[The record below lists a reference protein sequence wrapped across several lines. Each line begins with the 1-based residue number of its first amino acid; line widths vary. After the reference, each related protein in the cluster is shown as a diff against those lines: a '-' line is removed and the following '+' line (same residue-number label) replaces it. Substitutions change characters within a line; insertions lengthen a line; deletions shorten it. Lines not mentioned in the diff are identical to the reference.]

1 MNEAQ
6 VSNQRLL
13 LTWPAPTGISASKEA
28 SQAARINHYL
38 TTTQTKLGDN
48 TSGNSRSHPPNLGFV
63 WHRSRHQLK
72 LLHRQEIING
82 NYYRYTVLD

>member
-38 TTTQTKLGDN
+38 TTTKTKLGDN
-48 TSGNSRSHPPNLGFV
+48 TSVIPNQETLEAILLTWDLFGIEVVISSNSYIVR
-63 WHRSRHQLK
+63 K
-72 LLHRQEIING
+72 
-82 NYYRYTVLD
+82 

>member
-48 TSGNSRSHPPNLGFV
+48 TSVIPNQETLEAILLTWDLFGIEVVISSNSYIVR
-63 WHRSRHQLK
+63 K
-72 LLHRQEIING
+72 
-82 NYYRYTVLD
+82 